1 MKKLKTNS
9 LLRTLLNLRND
20 YQEYLNTVIEERK
33 SKSWSTI
40 NAENLYE
47 SFEQIWED
55 AQELEHLIDKE
66 QKE

>member
-20 YQEYLNTVIEERK
+20 YQEYLNTVIEEREA
-33 SKSWSTI
+33 KSWSII

-66 QKE
+66 QEK

>member
-1 MKKLKTNS
+1 MKTNS
-9 LLRTLLNLRND
+9 LLRTLLNLKND
-20 YQEYLNTVIEERK
+20 YQEYLNTVIEEREA
-33 SKSWSTI
+33 KSWSII

-55 AQELEHLIDKE
+55 AQELDHLIYKE

>member
-20 YQEYLNTVIEERK
+20 YQEYLDTVIEERE

-66 QKE
+66 QEE

>member
-20 YQEYLNTVIEERK
+20 YQEYLDTVIEERE

-66 QKE
+66 QEK

>member
-1 MKKLKTNS
+1 MKTNS

-66 QKE
+66 KKQ

>member
-1 MKKLKTNS
+1 MKTNS

-20 YQEYLNTVIEERK
+20 YQEYLDTVIEERE

-66 QKE
+66 QEE

>member
-1 MKKLKTNS
+1 LKTNS
-9 LLRTLLNLRND
+9 LLRTLLNLKND
-20 YQEYLNTVIEERK
+20 YQEYLNTVIEEREA
-33 SKSWSTI
+33 KSWSII

-55 AQELEHLIDKE
+55 AQELDHLIYKE

>member
-1 MKKLKTNS
+1 LKTNS
-9 LLRTLLNLRND
+9 LLRTLLNLKND
-20 YQEYLNTVIEERK
+20 YQEYLNTVIEERE
-33 SKSWSTI
+33 SKSWSII

-55 AQELEHLIDKE
+55 AQELDHLIYKE